1 MEYRHRPINEQAVF
15 EILEKYNL
23 EESKIA
29 EDIIKLPEYN
39 EKYSDWKEF
48 PWLNQEILEE
58 SKRRKERKQS
68 R

>member
-1 MEYRHRPINEQAVF
+1 MEYRHRPISEQAVF

-39 EKYSDWKEF
+39 EKYSDWKDA
-48 PWLNQEILEE
+48 PWLNQKILEE
-58 SKRRKERKQS
+58 SKRIKERK
-68 R
+68 